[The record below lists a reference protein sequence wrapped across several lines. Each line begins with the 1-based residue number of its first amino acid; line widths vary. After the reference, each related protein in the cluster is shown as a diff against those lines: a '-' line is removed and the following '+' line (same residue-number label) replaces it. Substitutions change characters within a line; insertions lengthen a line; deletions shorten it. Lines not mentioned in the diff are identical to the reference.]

1 MKTLFYGGTIITMDD
16 AAPNA
21 EAVLVENG
29 TILAVGT
36 KEDLLK
42 QAGECQQVDLHG
54 QTMLPGFIDPHS
66 HFFQVATSLLQVS
79 LNGAK
84 TPEEIGQRINAFLK
98 GKELAPGQWVVARDY
113 DNNLMPGLK
122 HPTLEELDSY
132 TPGHPLVI
140 HHKSGHMGLM
150 NSMGLEAVGIT
161 ADTPSPDGGRIELRD
176 GKLTGYLEENAF
188 ITAIRKMPMMKAD
201 ELLSSFTEAQKK
213 YTSYGITTVQEGM
226 VAKEMLPMYRCMI
239 QQKTLYLDVVLY
251 PDLASYQETKEM
263 VDPLPSQSNLHVG
276 GLKIFLD
283 GSPQGRT
290 AWMRQSYVD
299 DPAYF
304 GYATMTDEAVEHAFE
319 RAAQEHTQ
327 LLAHCNGDAAS
338 EQFLRC
344 LEKVEKD
351 HPELKDL
358 RPVIIHGQLL
368 GRDQLPRVKKLGAMV
383 SFFVAHVYHWGDVHL
398 RNFGPER
405 ANHISPTKSALDS
418 GVTFTFHQDAPVIEP
433 DMLETIWCATN
444 RMTKNSVLLGE
455 EERISTMDALKAITV
470 NAAYQYSME
479 DSIGSITPGKHADF
493 VVLDR
498 NPLEV
503 PADALRD
510 IHVEQTYKNGKCVF
524 TRQ

>member
-1 MKTLFYGGTIITMDD
+1 MKTLFYGGNIITMEDK
-16 AAPNA
+16 ALYA
-21 EAVLVENG
+21 EAVLVENRR
-29 TILAVGT
+29 ILAVGAR
-36 KEDLLK
+36 EDLLA
-42 QAGECQQVDLHG
+42 QAGECEQVDLHG
-54 QTMLPGFIDPHS
+54 KTMLPGFIDPHS
-66 HFFQVATSLLQVS
+66 HFFQVATSMLQVS

-84 TPEEIGQRINAFLK
+84 SPAEIGQRIQAFLK
-98 GKELAPGQWVVARDY
+98 DKKLAPGQWVVARDY
-113 DNNLMPGLK
+113 DNNLMPGLN
-122 HPTLEELDSY
+122 HPTMEDLDSY

-150 NSMGLEAVGIT
+150 NSLGLEAVGIT
-161 ADTPSPDGGRIELRD
+161 VDTPSPEGGKIEHKD
-176 GKLTGYLEENAF
+176 GKLTGYMEENAF
-188 ITAIRKMPMMKAD
+188 ITAIRRMPMMKED
-201 ELLSSFTEAQKK
+201 ELLASFGDAQKK
-213 YTSYGITTVQEGM
+213 YTSYGITTIQEGM
-226 VAKEMLPMYRCMI
+226 VATEMLPMYRRLI
-239 QQKTLYLDVVLY
+239 QEHALYLDVVLY
-251 PDLASYQETKEM
+251 PDLSSYRETQELIA
-263 VDPLPSQSNLHVG
+263 PLTPDDHLHVG

-290 AWMRQSYVD
+290 AWMREGYVD
-299 DPAYF
+299 DSSYC

-344 LEKVEKD
+344 LEKVEKT
-351 HPELKDL
+351 HPELKEL

-405 ANHISPTKSALDS
+405 ANHISPTRSALDN

-433 DMLETIWCATN
+433 DMLETLWCATN
-444 RMTKNSVLLGE
+444 RITKNGVVLGK
-455 EERISTMDALKAITV
+455 EERLSTLEALRAITV

-479 DSIGSITPGKHADF
+479 DTIGSIAVGKQADF

-503 PADALRD
+503 PAENLRD
-510 IHVEQTYKNGKCVF
+510 IHVEQTYKNGACVF

>member
-1 MKTLFYGGTIITMDD
+1 MKTLFYGGNIITMDD
-16 AAPNA
+16 GMGCA
-21 EAVLVENG
+21 EAVLAEDG
-29 TILAVGT
+29 TIAAVGS
-36 KEDLLK
+36 KEELLAR
-42 QAGECQQVDLHG
+42 AGECKQVDLHG

-66 HFFQVATSLLQVS
+66 HFFQVAASLLQVS
-79 LNGAK
+79 VNGARS
-84 TPEEIGQRINAFLK
+84 PEEIGQRIQAFV
-98 GKELAPGQWVVARDY
+98 KEKNLAPGQWVVARDY
-113 DNNLMPGLK
+113 DNNLMPGLH
-122 HPTLEELDSY
+122 HPTLADLDSY

-150 NSMGLEAVGIT
+150 NSMGLEALGIT
-161 ADTPSPDGGRIELRD
+161 AETPSPDGGKIELRD

-188 ITAIRKMPMMKAD
+188 ISAIRKMPMMKED
-201 ELLSSFTEAQKK
+201 ELLSSFADAQKK
-213 YTSYGITTVQEGM
+213 YASYGITTIQEGM
-226 VAKEMLPMYRCMI
+226 VAKEMLPMYRRLI
-239 QQKTLYLDVVLY
+239 REKALYLDVVLY
-251 PDLASYQETKEM
+251 PDLNAYQETREM
-263 VDPLPSQSNLHVG
+263 AAPLPPESHLHLG

-290 AWMRQSYVD
+290 AWMRQSYAD
-299 DPAYF
+299 DPNYC
-304 GYATMTDEAVEHAFE
+304 GYATMTDEAVEQAFE

-344 LEKVEKD
+344 LEKVEKT

-368 GRDQLPRVKKLGAMV
+368 GRDQLPRVKKLGAMI

-405 ANHISPTKSALDS
+405 ANYISPAKSALDN

-433 DMLETIWCATN
+433 DMLETLWCATN
-444 RMTKNSVLLGE
+444 RMTKNGVCLGAQ
-455 EERISTMDALKAITV
+455 ERLSTMEALKAITV
-470 NAAYQYSME
+470 NAAYQYCME
-479 DSIGSITPGKHADF
+479 DTIGSIAVGKQADF

-503 PADALRD
+503 PPEALRD
-510 IHVEQTYKNGKCVF
+510 IRVEKTYKNGVCVY